1 MPAQSSVPNP
11 PGYSIR
17 SGSGEVAFTVTRDI
31 QIPANQIMPPYSGFT
46 PANDVVASIP
56 PSPIVSTADD
66 GTITIAPFS
75 LMAS

>member
-1 MPAQSSVPNP
+1 M
-11 PGYSIR
+11 
-17 SGSGEVAFTVTRDI
+17 AFTVTRDI